1 MIDRDRRRAE
11 FLAGAGWGRARL
23 DALPGDASARRYF
36 RLSDRGRGA
45 VLMDAPPPEDVGR
58 FVRIA
63 RLLHGL
69 DYSAPLIL
77 AADPAAG
84 FLVLED
90 LGDQTYTRLIEAG
103 CDEDRLYGLATDLLA
118 DLHRR
123 FDPRAPHGVPAYSDE
138 ILLEEAGRFLLW
150 FLPAATG
157 AAVPE
162 PVAAEFF
169 ALWRRVLPLARAV
182 PDSLVLRDYHIDNL
196 MLLDGRGGLQACGLL
211 DFQDAVIGPIAYDLV
226 SLVEDARRDV
236 SAPVRNAMIARY
248 LAQRPELDPALLE
261 QALAIMGAQRHTKVI
276 GLFCRLCVR
285 DGKPGYLRHLPRL
298 WRLLETCLAHP
309 ALAELEGWMSQHVP
323 APLRRIPPGLGAAR
337 PA

>member
-1 MIDRDRRRAE
+1 MIDRARQRAE
-11 FLAGAGWGRARL
+11 FLAGAGWGRTRVE
-23 DALPGDASARRYF
+23 ALPGDASARRYF
-36 RLSDRGRGA
+36 RLSDQGRRA
-45 VLMDAPPPEDVGR
+45 MLMDAPPPEDVGR
-58 FVRIA
+58 FTRIA
-63 RLLHGL
+63 RLLHRL

-77 AADPAAG
+77 AADPASG

-103 CDEDRLYGLATDLLA
+103 ADEDRLYGLATDLLA

-123 FDPRAPHGVPAYSDE
+123 FDVQTQQGVPAYSDE
-138 ILLEEAGRFLLW
+138 ILLEEAGRFILW

-157 AAVPE
+157 AAVPDA
-162 PVAAEFF
+162 VAAEFRT
-169 ALWRRVLPLARAV
+169 LWQRVLPVARAV

-196 MLLDGRGGLQACGLL
+196 MLLDGRAGLQACGLL

-226 SLVEDARRDV
+226 SLVEDARRDI
-236 SAPVRNAMIARY
+236 SAPLRDGMIARY
-248 LAQRPELDPALLE
+248 LAQRPEIDPALLGPS
-261 QALAIMGAQRHTKVI
+261 LAVLGAQRHTKVI

-298 WRLLETCLAHP
+298 WRLLEASLAHP
-309 ALAELEGWMSQHVP
+309 ALAELEGWMKHHVP
-323 APLRRIPPGLGAAR
+323 AALRRIPPGLGTGR